1 MNTMNRC
8 LLLLPRSLLAAATFA
23 IAASLAVIAPAAA
36 QAPLRI
42 PPIAAGAQIGVLVVT
57 EPPEV
62 LLDGQPARLSPGA
75 RIRGR
80 DNLLL
85 MSGALVGQVLP
96 VRYVRDMLG
105 LVHEVWVLNEFELP
119 RSSPPPVSGP

>member
-8 LLLLPRSLLAAATFA
+8 LLRPPQSLLAWATLVL
-23 IAASLAVIAPAAA
+23 AASLAVIAPAAA
-36 QAPLRI
+36 QAPQRI
-42 PPIAAGAQIGVLVVT
+42 PPIAAGAQAGVLVVT

-75 RIRGR
+75 RIRGG
-80 DNLLL
+80 DNLLV
-85 MSGALVGQVLP
+85 MSGALVGQALP

-105 LVHEVWVLNEFELP
+105 LIHEVWILNEFELP
-119 RSSPPPVSGP
+119 RSNPPPVSGP